1 MTTRN
6 AQRSCSNIYSEEA
19 VEYGELESFLRLKET
34 WNESIEETRPILRT
48 QPIGV
53 PGASSPSQMAKPA
66 HKALFDASPASK
78 TSPLREGGA
87 SGPATPKES
96 LRKRNESEFDAGDE
110 LAGYGLQGVKVTE
123 DDLIALVEE
132 LGLGGEDAGA
142 LVKGMST
149 STDRAGKEGETDGG
163 SKQPETEGKADV
175 KVEAVREEAKVRVAE
190 RGDEKTEI
198 VSEAT
203 T

>member
-1 MTTRN
+1 MKTH
-6 AQRSCSNIYSEEA
+6 RSCSITYSEEA

-34 WNESIEETRPILRT
+34 WNESIEETRPILPT

-78 TSPLREGGA
+78 ASPLRDAGT
-87 SGPATPKES
+87 SGPATSKES

-149 STDRAGKEGETDGG
+149 STDRAGKEGETDGS
-163 SKQPETEGKADV
+163 SKQPETEGKV
-175 KVEAVREEAKVRVAE
+175 GVETETVREEAEVKVVE

-203 T
+203 A